1 MSSFLSMYRRR
12 YIVLTKRGA
21 RPTEASCRPIVC
33 SVNLRR
39 LGRISPVEPATRRT
53 LNANLN
59 RKIHMLDIIIGLI
72 SGAVGGNVAGAAM
85 KENSL
90 GTIGNSIAG
99 IVGGGAG
106 AGILQ
111 ALGIGVAGGGGADL
125 QSIISSV
132 AGGGVGGAVVMA
144 VVGLIK
150 KSMGKS

>member
-1 MSSFLSMYRRR
+1 MYHRAIHRSHKAWR
-12 YIVLTKRGA
+12 EA
-21 RPTEASCRPIVC
+21 TEASCRPIVR

-39 LGRISPVEPATRRT
+39 LDRISPVEPATRRT

-111 ALGIGVAGGGGADL
+111 LWELAWREEEAPICKV
-125 QSIISSV
+125 SS
-132 AGGGVGGAVVMA
+132 AVSR
-144 VVGLIK
+144 VVEWAEP
-150 KSMGKS
+150 SSWPWWA

>member
-1 MSSFLSMYRRR
+1 
-12 YIVLTKRGA
+12 
-21 RPTEASCRPIVC
+21 
-33 SVNLRR
+33 
-39 LGRISPVEPATRRT
+39 
-53 LNANLN
+53 
-59 RKIHMLDIIIGLI
+59 MLDIIIGLI

-90 GTIGNSIAG
+90 GTIGNSLAG

-111 ALGIGVAGGGGADL
+111 ALGIGVAGGGGTDL

-132 AGGGVGGAVVMA
+132 ACGGVGGAVVMA

-150 KSMGKS
+150 NAMAKK